1 MDKHR
6 RGANASYVALIIFA
20 AVWILL
26 PSAVRRF
33 NREAFAEFQAPSLVL
48 ASKGRDLARYWELHS
63 RSKEELVA
71 ASRDLAR
78 ANAALELKLT
88 SAEDIRQENLRLRE
102 ILRYAAPE
110 GYRSVVAR
118 IATRESSSWWNR
130 IIIRKGRTDGIRPGS
145 PVVFSDR
152 VVGRVSVVHLY
163 TSEVDL
169 VTSPAFR
176 CTANL
181 EGDDQNNVVM
191 VTGAPGSAL
200 GRTPRARISVIPYDY
215 STPAGNPTPKVYTTG
230 MGGVFPGRLVLGTLE
245 SGLQSVPQGNFKE
258 GYLRPARDLNTLQ
271 EVAVLVPLKPPPGE
285 MLLDK
290 LYEELQ

>member
-1 MDKHR
+1 MDKNR

-20 AVWILL
+20 AVWMLL

-33 NREAFAEFQAPSLVL
+33 NREAFAEFQAPALVL
-48 ASKGRDLARYWELHS
+48 ASKGRDLARYWELKS
-63 RSKEELVA
+63 RGAEELAA

-78 ANAALELKLT
+78 ANAALELKLAAT
-88 SAEDIRQENLRLRE
+88 EDIRQENIRLRE
-102 ILRYAAPE
+102 ILRYPAPE

-118 IATRESSSWWNR
+118 VATREGASWWHR
-130 IIIRKGRTDGIRPGS
+130 LVIRKGRNDGVRPGC

-169 VTSPAFR
+169 VTSPGFR

-191 VTGAPGSAL
+191 LTGAPGNSL
-200 GRTPRARISVIPYDY
+200 GRARARISVIPYDY
-215 STPAGNPTPKVYTTG
+215 TPPAGNPNPKVYTTG

-245 SGLQSVPQGNFKE
+245 SGLQSTPQGNFKE
-258 GYLRPARDLNTLQ
+258 GYLRPSRDLNTLQ
-271 EVAVLVPLKPPPGE
+271 EVSVLVPLRPPPGE